1 MTMEKNITLDTVIS
15 ALASHTSATASD
27 FPIDVFPAKLQRLV
41 LELHTSCGFPIDYT
55 ASAMLAAISVAI
67 GNTHR
72 VEVKRNWRESAIIY
86 MAIVGLSLI
95 HI

>member
-55 ASAMLAAISVAI
+55 ASACGYLSCNRKYPSRGSETQLA
-67 GNTHR
+67 
-72 VEVKRNWRESAIIY
+72 
-86 MAIVGLSLI
+86 
-95 HI
+95 